1 MSEQL
6 VQRDDHGPVVVL
18 TLNRPDRCNALS
30 RDLVAALGD
39 EMDRLL
45 VELGPRVLILAG
57 AGTAFCAGMDMKEA
71 LERGSSTS
79 AERDAVADVQAI
91 ADLINQVHRFPR
103 PTIAALDGDA
113 LAGGAGLA
121 TACDFV
127 LAAAGARIGYP
138 EVRRGLVAAV
148 VLQDLVRQ
156 VGDRRAR
163 ELLLTGAPIAAEQAE
178 RWGLINRVVTH
189 GSALP
194 AALEL
199 ARELLESAPQAL
211 ATTKQQLDEATGRP
225 ADLRGGAA
233 VSASVRIADEAEE
246 GMRAFLEKRPPHWS
260 AGPPASRL
268 ADGRRRDAGVDE
280 ALPTFGAR
288 DPGPAPGA

>member
-6 VQRDDHGPVVVL
+6 VLRDDHGPVVVL
-18 TLNRPDRCNALS
+18 TLNRPDRRNALS
-30 RDLVAALGD
+30 RGLATALGD
-39 EMDRLL
+39 ALDRLM
-45 VELGPRVLILAG
+45 VEHGPRVLVLAG
-57 AGTAFCAGMDMKEA
+57 AGTAFCAGMDLKEA
-71 LERGSSTS
+71 LARGSSDS
-79 AERDAVADVQAI
+79 AEKDAVDDTQAI
-91 ADLINQVHRFPR
+91 ADLIDQVHRFPR

-121 TACDFV
+121 LACDFV
-127 LAAAGARIGYP
+127 VATAGARLGYP
-138 EVRRGLVAAV
+138 EVRRGLVAGI
-148 VLQDLVRQ
+148 VLHDLVRQ

-163 ELLLTGAPIAAEQAE
+163 ELLLTGAPIVAEQAE

-199 ARELLESAPQAL
+199 ARELLESAPEAL
-211 ATTKQQLDEATGRP
+211 ATTKQQLDEATFRP

-233 VSASVRIADEAEE
+233 VSAAVRVSDEARE
-246 GMRAFLEKRPPHWS
+246 GMNAFLEKRPPHWS
-260 AGPPASRL
+260 SGPSPARL
-268 ADGRRRDAGVDE
+268 SEGRRRDAGIDE
-280 ALPTFGAR
+280 ALPNAGAR